1 MMPHHSKLRAT
12 NQPRLTVRVE
22 FHGAARSEDP
32 NPALSPSELAW
43 QLYFKLTDI
52 SIGVE
57 YGRSM
62 LLCSACPLPFF
73 QLKAMRKSPTN
84 EKSDLMD
91 AVADILS

>member
-1 MMPHHSKLRAT
+1 MPHHSELRAT
-12 NQPRLTVRVE
+12 DQPRLTVRVE

-32 NPALSPSELAW
+32 NPGAVALGVAW

-52 SIGVE
+52 SIGIE

-62 LLCSACPLPFF
+62 LLRSACPLPFF
-73 QLKAMRKSPTN
+73 QLKAMRKS
-84 EKSDLMD
+84 DLMD